1 MFTGKI
7 SALASRKHCPNS
19 KTALFPSP
27 PLLWHNPQRP
37 MERTEIIT
45 KLAAI
50 VRKVTKSE
58 IEIREETR
66 LIEDLGVDSLD
77 LLEIVMAVEDMFR
90 IKITDQDFSHLATV
104 SAAVSYIQDKTP
116 L

>member
-1 MFTGKI
+1 
-7 SALASRKHCPNS
+7 
-19 KTALFPSP
+19 
-27 PLLWHNPQRP
+27 
-37 MERTEIIT
+37 MERPEIIA
-45 KLAAI
+45 KLATI

-77 LLEIVMAVEDMFR
+77 LLEIVMAVEDLFK

-104 SAAVSYIQDKTP
+104 SAAVSYIQNKTP

>member
-1 MFTGKI
+1 
-7 SALASRKHCPNS
+7 
-19 KTALFPSP
+19 
-27 PLLWHNPQRP
+27 

-45 KLAAI
+45 KLATI
-50 VRKVTKSE
+50 VRKVTKSK

-77 LLEIVMAVEDMFR
+77 LLEIVMAVEDMFQ

-104 SAAVSYIQDKTP
+104 SAAVTYIQNKTTP
-116 L
+116 

>member
-1 MFTGKI
+1 
-7 SALASRKHCPNS
+7 
-19 KTALFPSP
+19 
-27 PLLWHNPQRP
+27 
-37 MERTEIIT
+37 MEHTEIIA
-45 KLAAI
+45 KLATI
-50 VRKVTKSE
+50 VRKVTKSK

-104 SAAVSYIQDKTP
+104 SAAVSYIQDKIP

>member
-1 MFTGKI
+1 
-7 SALASRKHCPNS
+7 
-19 KTALFPSP
+19 
-27 PLLWHNPQRP
+27 

-45 KLAAI
+45 KLATI
-50 VRKVTKSE
+50 VRKVTKSK

-77 LLEIVMAVEDMFR
+77 LLEIVMAVEDMFK

-104 SAAVSYIQDKTP
+104 SAAVTYIQNKTTP
-116 L
+116 